1 MIKSTDHNSNR
12 RVVVTG
18 LGVVSSLGI
27 GWQEFWK
34 NLLAG
39 KSGISKITSFDT
51 SKYDKHYAGEV
62 KDFDPTKFMSKGR
75 ATTIGR
81 SSQMAIAA
89 SKLALDDAKLKLNP
103 KIAEKTAVCIGMTM
117 AEMQLLENFN
127 DIQFSKKD
135 SRVYQYFSSIF
146 PSNSVSSNVAI
157 ALGLRGYNR
166 AFSTACA
173 AGNYSIGNIYDMIK
187 SGKMNYGLAGG
198 SDSLSRVVYTGFDR
212 LLTIAPEKC
221 QPFDKNRKGMI
232 PGEGA
237 GMLFLESLETAKKR
251 GANVYAEVLGYGM
264 SSDAHDM
271 TEPSSIGVSKA
282 LQKALKNSNIS
293 SDKVD
298 YINAHGTGTKENDE
312 VECKAIN
319 RVFGKNTKNIPISAI
334 KSMLGHTMGAASALG
349 AINCCLVIQ
358 NGRVPPTINHEQD
371 DSQCA
376 IDCVPN
382 VARKHRVNI
391 ALNNAQAFGGNNAS
405 IILTGRVKYNE

>member
-1 MIKSTDHNSNR
+1 MRRSDPPNR

-27 GWQEFWK
+27 GWKPFWK

-39 KSGISKITSFDT
+39 KSGISKITAFDT
-51 SKYDKHYAGEV
+51 SQYDRHYGGEV
-62 KDFDPTKFMSKGR
+62 KNFDPTRFISKKR
-75 ATTIGR
+75 AATIGR

-103 KIAEKTAVCIGMTM
+103 EIAEKTAVCIGMTM
-117 AEMQLLENFN
+117 AEMQLLENFH
-127 DIQFSKKD
+127 DIQFSKKNA
-135 SRVYQYFSSIF
+135 RVYQYFSSIF

-157 ALGLRGYNR
+157 ALGLKGYNR

-173 AGNYSIGNIYDMIK
+173 AGNYSIGNIYDMIR
-187 SGKMNYGLAGG
+187 SGKVDYGLAGG

-237 GMLFLESLETAKKR
+237 GMVLLESLETARKR
-251 GANVYAEVLGYGM
+251 QAPIYAEVLGYGLSCDAYDM
-264 SSDAHDM
+264 S
-271 TEPSSIGVSKA
+271 EPKVEGVIKA
-282 LQKALKNSNIS
+282 LSKVLKNSKIQTE
-293 SDKVD
+293 DVD
-298 YINAHGTGTKENDE
+298 YISAHGTGTVENDE
-312 VECKAIN
+312 AECKAIN
-319 RVFGKNTKNIPISAI
+319 RVFGKKTKDIPVSAI
-334 KSMLGHTMGAASALG
+334 KSMLGHAMGASSAFG
-349 AINCCLVIQ
+349 AIVCCLAVK

-371 DSQCA
+371 DPKCS

-382 VARKHRVNI
+382 VGREHRIKV
-391 ALNNAQAFGGNNAS
+391 ALNNSQAFGGNNGCV
-405 IILTGRVKYNE
+405 LFQKFN